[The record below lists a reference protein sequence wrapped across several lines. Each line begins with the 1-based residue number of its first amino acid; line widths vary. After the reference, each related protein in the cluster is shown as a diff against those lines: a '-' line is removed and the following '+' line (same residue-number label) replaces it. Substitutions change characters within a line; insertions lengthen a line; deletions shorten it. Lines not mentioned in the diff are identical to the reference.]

1 MRQREA
7 SRWLNIRQPKMFTAQ
22 QRQLINLSDDNRLRA
37 LAARAGIDF
46 SSNDYLAL
54 AQSPVLRDA
63 AALALNRGVPLGAGG
78 SRLLRGNHPE
88 HEALESEA
96 ATQFGADRALFFANG
111 YLANLALFGTLPQRE
126 DLVIYD
132 ELIHASA
139 HEGMRLSRAATSKVA
154 HNSPD
159 AIEDAI
165 RVWRAQGH
173 TGQIWIAVES
183 LYSMDGDLAPLDA
196 LAIIA
201 DTHEAILL
209 IDEAHATGVYGAQA
223 AGLAESLEGRQNVI
237 TLHTFGKA
245 LGCEGALIC
254 GPAVVIDFLINRARS
269 YIFTT
274 APSPLMAAV
283 ARAALQQVSG
293 NLERQFRLA
302 ALVAH
307 TRQQFT
313 SKLGLSAT
321 LTHIQPIIIGDN
333 GRTMALAAICQA
345 AGFDVR
351 GIRPPTVAEGRA
363 RLRVSLT
370 LNATPDDVDALV
382 DVLTGAL

>member
-1 MRQREA
+1 MRRREA

-22 QRQLINLSDDNRLRA
+22 QRQLINLSDDNRLRV

-154 HNSPD
+154 HNSAD

-274 APSPLMAAV
+274 APSPLTAAV
-283 ARAALQQVSG
+283 ARAALQQVGG

-382 DVLTGAL
+382 DVLAGAL